1 MSDLPIVAPGYAPEP
16 ELPET
21 EALSGVLCNVCIL
34 NKAVLTETIGVAMN
48 RPFFRVLRILEPL
61 LMLFSLGL
69 GIWAFR
75 EGRMELVIRCGFLL
89 AMLVF
94 FYLQQLV
101 IYPRKA
107 VKNQL
112 RRQAMDDGA
121 AELENRLWFTEENV
135 ANRRGESDE
144 LRHMDYQKIKRV
156 SETERL
162 IVIST
167 RSRSLIPLDKSGF
180 ENGGPEELYR
190 LLRRKAPQARIEATR
205 RRGSR

>member
-1 MSDLPIVAPGYAPEP
+1 MAELPFVAPGYEEEIEAPEA
-16 ELPET
+16 
-21 EALSGVLCNVCIL
+21 EALSGCLMNTCVID
-34 NKAVLTETIGVAMN
+34 KAVLTEAMGAAM
-48 RPFFRVLRILEPL
+48 RRFRVLRGVEL
-61 LMLFSLGL
+61 LVIAAALGL
-69 GIWAFR
+69 VIWAIAAKQA
-75 EGRMELVIRCGFLL
+75 GSTLVQALFLL
-89 AMLVF
+89 AAAVF
-94 FYLQQLV
+94 FYTQQFLL
-101 IYPRKA
+101 YPRRA

-112 RRQAMDDGA
+112 LRQALDEGSTA
-121 AELENRLWFTEENV
+121 LENRLWFTEENV

-180 ENGGPEELYR
+180 ENGGPEELFR
-190 LLRRKAPQARIEATR
+190 LLKRKAPQARIETMR

>member
-1 MSDLPIVAPGYAPEP
+1 M
-16 ELPET
+16 
-21 EALSGVLCNVCIL
+21 
-34 NKAVLTETIGVAMN
+34 LTETIGVAMN

-89 AMLVF
+89 AMLLF
-94 FYLQQLV
+94 FFLQQLV

-135 ANRRGESDE
+135 ANRRGESE
-144 LRHMDYQKIKRV
+144 QILHMGYDKLKRV
-156 SETERL
+156 ARTPRL
-162 IVIST
+162 IVLT
-167 RSRSLIPLDKSGF
+167 TLRNRLIPLDRSGF
-180 ENGGPEELYR
+180 ENGTEEDLLR
-190 LLRRKAPQARIEATR
+190 LLYEKTGLRP
-205 RRGSR
+205 

>member
-16 ELPET
+16 ELPEP

-135 ANRRGESDE
+135 ANRRGESE
-144 LRHMDYQKIKRV
+144 QILHMDYDKLKRV
-156 SETERL
+156 TRTPRL
-162 IVIST
+162 LVLTT
-167 RSRSLIPLDKSGF
+167 RRNRLIPLDRAGF
-180 ENGGPEELYR
+180 ENGTEEELLR
-190 LLRRKAPQARIEATR
+190 LLYEKTGLRP
-205 RRGSR
+205 

>member
-135 ANRRGESDE
+135 ANRRGESE
-144 LRHMDYQKIKRV
+144 QILHMDYDTLKRV
-156 SETERL
+156 TRTPRL
-162 IVIST
+162 LVLTT
-167 RSRSLIPLDKSGF
+167 RRNRLIPLDRAGF
-180 ENGGPEELYR
+180 ENGTEEELLR
-190 LLRRKAPQARIEATR
+190 LLYEKTGLRP
-205 RRGSR
+205 